1 MMQTRNNFVVRL
13 GIAELGLCN
22 RQAAKLLG
30 ISETHMSRKLRP
42 ELPVEKQLELLEKIR
57 EGVKKNGNDENN

>member
-1 MMQTRNNFVVRL
+1 MMQTRNNFIVRL

-22 RQAAKLLG
+22 RQLLG